1 MYAKLF
7 QAFLS
12 RPSICKMMLNSI
24 GYIFRYC
31 RIACDGIKKPVNEE
45 PKRRL
50 LSLRHHQMIAYRLAE
65 DPLYHPVVIKDE
77 Q

>member
-1 MYAKLF
+1 VSIDVLPLTNYIYAKLF

-12 RPSICKMMLNSI
+12 RPSICKMMLNDI

-50 LSLRHHQMIAYRLAE
+50 LSLKQVTSSNDCL
-65 DPLYHPVVIKDE
+65 
-77 Q
+77 